1 MTSRTLG
8 LHHLLKTLILLG
20 FAVYIAYL
28 VRSELVL
35 LYIAPRMVD
44 YVKWSALVLYA
55 VAAYQLYLAIRML
68 QGNSKAA
75 DCDCDHDHAP
85 SRSLLKN
92 TLVYGLFALPLALG
106 FLLPDASMGSS
117 LADKKGMNLSS
128 ASAVKE
134 SRTEARADRDASQD
148 PTPGLEAEPMP
159 DSGTASGTPGGG
171 SSAGR
176 APAGGTGDALDALFP
191 ADKFTEHYAKQAKE
205 LYNQKLI
212 TIREDLYMETLTTLD
227 LYLDQFVGKK
237 LQLTG
242 FVYRQDEMSPK
253 QFVVGRFSIQCC
265 SADAA
270 PFGVLAEYTKA
281 ETLAADSWVTVT
293 GTIRKTKFSDM
304 EIMQLQVEKVAKAE
318 PAKTPYVYP
327 NAEFGN

>member
-1 MTSRTLG
+1 MSSRTLG

-28 VRSELVL
+28 VRSELIL

-55 VAAYQLYLAIRML
+55 VAAYQLYLAIRMFR
-68 QGNSKAA
+68 GSSAE
-75 DCDCDHDHAP
+75 DCGCDHDHTP

-92 TLVYGLFALPLALG
+92 TVVYGLFALPLALG

-134 SRTEARADRDASQD
+134 SRAEAGADRAALPAPS
-148 PTPGLEAEPMP
+148 PEAAPPSAGTGTGTP
-159 DSGTASGTPGGG
+159 DSAASPAAPDT
-171 SSAGR
+171 SA
-176 APAGGTGDALDALFP
+176 GTGDTLDALFP
-191 ADKFTEHYAKQAKE
+191 ADKFTQHYAKQAKE

-227 LYLDQFVGKK
+227 LYLDQFVGRK

-242 FVYRQDEMSPK
+242 FVYRQDEMTPK

-270 PFGVLAEYTKA
+270 PFGVLAEYARA

-293 GTIRKTKFSDM
+293 GTIRKTKFNDM
-304 EIMQLQVEKVAKAE
+304 DIMQLQVEKVEKAE

>member
-1 MTSRTLG
+1 MNPRILS
-8 LHHLLKTLILLG
+8 LHHVLKALILLG

-28 VRSELVL
+28 AKTDLIL

-55 VAAYQLYLAIRML
+55 VAAHQLLLAVRTFRS
-68 QGNSKAA
+68 GTAA
-75 DCDCDHDHAP
+75 DCGCGHDHAP
-85 SRSLLKN
+85 SRSLFKN
-92 TLVYGLFALPLALG
+92 AVVYGLFCLPLGLG

-117 LADKKGMNLSS
+117 LAAKKGMNLSS
-128 ASAVKE
+128 ASVVKE
-134 SRTEARADRDASQD
+134 SRSGSEGMGPLASAQGTQPPAPD
-148 PTPGLEAEPMP
+148 GSRNASAPGDSPSGSAAAAE
-159 DSGTASGTPGGG
+159 T
-171 SSAGR
+171 
-176 APAGGTGDALDALFP
+176 LFP

-205 LYNQKLI
+205 LYRQEVI
-212 TIREDLYMETLTTLD
+212 TVREDLFMETLTTLD

-270 PFGVLAEYTKA
+270 PFGVLAEYDRA
-281 ETLAADSWVTVT
+281 AALETDSWVTVT
-293 GTIRKTKFSDM
+293 GTIGKTEFGGM
-304 EIMQLQVEKVAKAE
+304 EIMRLQIDQVAKAQ

-327 NAEFGN
+327 NAEFGS